1 MKNCAERGPKR
12 EAGSRVHHHL
22 STACVSTVHPLRIH
36 HASATRPP
44 RIRHA
49 SAAHPPRI
57 WTRTAL
63 RVKELP
69 GNDLL
74 EHVDVRGEMVLVG
87 LDAQRCR
94 VPQRMPLDQPTLVP
108 EGRVYARG
116 VESMG

>member
-1 MKNCAERGPKR
+1 MRIHRA
-12 EAGSRVHHHL
+12 
-22 STACVSTVHPLRIH
+22 STAY
-36 HASATRPP
+36 
-44 RIRHA
+44 
-49 SAAHPPRI
+49 PPRI

-116 VESMG
+116 VESMGMRNVVYTPLRQCADHVYLANYV